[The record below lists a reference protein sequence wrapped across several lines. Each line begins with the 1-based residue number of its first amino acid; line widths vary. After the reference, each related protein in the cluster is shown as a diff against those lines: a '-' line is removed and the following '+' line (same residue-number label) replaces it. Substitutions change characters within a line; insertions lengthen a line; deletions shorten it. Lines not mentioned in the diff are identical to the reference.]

1 MTSTQS
7 TPKTTGVDAFIE
19 LYSDRSALHF
29 VACGAPKAGTRNIRR
44 RLFDHLGVT
53 CSDAPPARHTHGMAI
68 DVATRRFEVE
78 GRSFA
83 LTDMPG
89 DEAYLPNFVVAA
101 SNAEAALVA
110 VAAKPGLE
118 DQTRRQLHIL
128 ALMDVRR
135 LIVAI
140 TAPTAAA
147 LDEITFNT
155 ACQSVQNF
163 ATELKIH
170 TVICVP
176 VGLDDGANV
185 TSPSPD
191 TAWHSD
197 ATVLSTLLSLEAI
210 AARPDQALRLPI
222 LNGGGKAP
230 SGIVVQGGVSIGDE
244 IVALP
249 SSATACVTA
258 ITDNAGNISSAATG
272 ARVTLTLDRDIAF
285 APGDVITP
293 AQERPTIAD
302 HFSAHLVWFGK
313 DKMLV
318 GRPYEMKIGARIE
331 TAQVTELKY
340 RVNLESFEHQA
351 AKSLGHNEVG
361 HVNIS
366 VGRDI
371 PFEAL
376 RDNRDMG
383 GFLLIDKQTGTT
395 VGAGAID
402 FALRRATN
410 VHWQKLD
417 INKAARAE
425 QKKQNP
431 CVLWFTGLSGSG
443 KSTIANVVEKRLHA
457 LGHHTYLLD
466 GDNVRHGLNKDLGF
480 TSEDRVENIRRVS
493 ETAKLFA
500 DAGLIVITSFIS
512 PFRSERRMGRELLED
527 GEFIEVFMDIP
538 LEECEKRDAKG
549 LYQKARRGEIK
560 NFTGIDSPYEEPE
573 ACEIRLTGVD
583 RSAED
588 MAEEV
593 IAELLRRKII
603 PT

>member
-1 MTSTQS
+1 MTSTHS

-53 CSDAPPARHTHGMAI
+53 CDDAPPARHSQGIAI

-78 GRSFA
+78 GRSFV

-101 SNAEAALVA
+101 SNAEAALVTI
-110 VAAKPGLE
+110 AAKSGLE

-140 TAPTAAA
+140 TAPTAAS
-147 LDEITFNT
+147 LDEKTFSA

-170 TVICVP
+170 AVICVP

-185 TSPSPD
+185 ASSSPD
-191 TAWHSD
+191 TAWHD
-197 ATVLSTLLSLEAI
+197 GTTVLSALLSFEAI
-210 AARPDQALRLPI
+210 AAHPDQALRLPI
-222 LNGGGKAP
+222 LEGSEQAP
-230 SGIVVQGGVSIGDE
+230 AGIIVQGGVSVGDE

-258 ITDNAGNISSAATG
+258 ITNDAGSISSAATG
-272 ARVTLTLDRDIAF
+272 ERVTLTLDRDIAF

-366 VGRDI
+366 VSRDI

-417 INKAARAE
+417 INKTARAG
-425 QKKQNP
+425 QKNQNP

-573 ACEIRLTGVD
+573 ECEIRLTGVD

-603 PT
+603 PS

>member
-1 MTSTQS
+1 MTSTHS
-7 TPKTTGVDAFIE
+7 TPKTTGIDAFIE

-44 RLFDHLGVT
+44 CLFDHLDVT
-53 CSDAPPARHTHGMAI
+53 CNDAPPARHIQGMAI

-78 GRSFA
+78 GRSFV

-101 SNAEAALVA
+101 SNAEAALVC
-110 VAAKPGLE
+110 VAAKSGIE

-140 TAPTAAA
+140 TAPTAAS
-147 LDEITFNT
+147 LDEETFST
-155 ACQSVQNF
+155 VCQSIQDF

-185 TSPSPD
+185 TSSSPD

-197 ATVLSTLLSLEAI
+197 ATVLSALLSFEAI
-210 AARPDQALRLPI
+210 AAHPDQALRLPI
-222 LNGGGKAP
+222 LEGDGKAP
-230 SGIVVQGGVSIGDE
+230 SGIVVQGGVSVGDE

-258 ITDNAGNISSAATG
+258 ITNDAGSISSAATG
-272 ARVTLTLDRDIAF
+272 TRVTLTLDRDIAF
-285 APGDVITP
+285 VPGDVITP

-313 DKMLV
+313 DKMFV

-417 INKAARAE
+417 INKTARAM
-425 QKKQNP
+425 QKNQNP

-549 LYQKARRGEIK
+549 LYKKARRGEIK

-573 ACEIRLTGVD
+573 KCEIRLTGVG

-593 IAELLRRKII
+593 IAELLTRKII
-603 PT
+603 PS

>member
-1 MTSTQS
+1 MTSTHS
-7 TPKTTGVDAFIE
+7 TPKTTGIDAFIE
-19 LYSDRSALHF
+19 LYSNRSALHF

-44 RLFDHLGVT
+44 RLFDHLDVT
-53 CSDAPPARHTHGMAI
+53 CNDAPPARHIQGIAI

-78 GRSFA
+78 GRSFV

-101 SNAEAALVA
+101 SNAEAALVC
-110 VAAKPGLE
+110 VAAKSGIE

-140 TAPTAAA
+140 TAPTAAS
-147 LDEITFNT
+147 LDEETFST
-155 ACQSVQNF
+155 VCQSIQDF

-185 TSPSPD
+185 TSSSPD

-197 ATVLSTLLSLEAI
+197 ATVLSALLSFEAI
-210 AARPDQALRLPI
+210 AAHPDQALRLPI
-222 LNGGGKAP
+222 LEGDGKAP
-230 SGIVVQGGVSIGDE
+230 SGIVVQGGVSVGDE

-258 ITDNAGNISSAATG
+258 ITNDAGSISSAATG

-285 APGDVITP
+285 ATGDVITP

-366 VGRDI
+366 VNRDI

-417 INKAARAE
+417 INKTARAA
-425 QKKQNP
+425 QKNQNP

-573 ACEIRLTGVD
+573 ECEIRLTGVD

-603 PT
+603 PS